1 MDLYIF
7 DKNFEFQ
14 GVIDVYRSF
23 TFERSYFGIGKMSLI
38 LDFTHGLLELL
49 QDEFIIV
56 KKEDIDKPCEAAIIT
71 NRTIDTIG
79 KQVVFRI
86 GGFSL
91 NWLLDRRFVWRQQR
105 YLGDIDYVLKQFVNK
120 NAINPDNPNRI
131 FPNLIVSTNKSFG
144 LTEEVSSWKHL
155 PILFEEICPK
165 YEIGWRVLFDLTNKK
180 FIFDVY
186 KGLDLTPDQK
196 EHEPVIFSVEKEN
209 LPSQSYLHSI
219 DVLANMVLVAG
230 AGEGSARKIESINDE
245 NVGWDRR
252 ELFVDARDISD
263 EDADG
268 TLIPDTTYKKLLISR
283 GNSKLAEHKAI
294 ETLDSEIYHNSQY
307 VYKEDYDLGDKVLI
321 ESEWGVNLKT
331 RITKIAEIYEDGMLT
346 IQPDFGTNI
355 PDFNNLMTG
364 GR

>member
-7 DKNFEFQ
+7 DMNFEFQ

-23 TFERSYFGIGKMSLI
+23 TFERSYFGIGKMSLV
-38 LDFTHGLLELL
+38 LDFAPGLLELL

-56 KKEDIDKPCEAAIIT
+56 KKDDINHPCEATVIT
-71 NRTIDTIG
+71 NRTIDTVG
-79 KQVVFRI
+79 NQVIVRI

-91 NWLLDRRFVWRQQR
+91 NWLLDRRFVWGQQR
-105 YLGDIDYVLKQFVNK
+105 YSGDIDYVLKQFVIK
-120 NAINPDNPNRI
+120 NAITPDNINRVI
-131 FPNLIVSTNKSFG
+131 PGLVVSSNVTFG
-144 LTEEVSSWKHL
+144 LTEEVSTGKHL
-155 PILFEEICPK
+155 PVLFEEICSK
-165 YEIGWRVLFDLTNKK
+165 YEIGWRVLFDLANKK

-196 EHEPVIFSVEKEN
+196 EYDPVIFSIEKEN

-219 DVLANMVLVAG
+219 DALANMALVAG
-230 AGEGSARKIESINDE
+230 AGEGIARKTEVIN
-245 NVGWDRR
+245 NALQGWDRR

-263 EDADG
+263 EDSDG
-268 TLIPDTTYKKLLISR
+268 TTIPDASYKKLLISR
-283 GNSKLAEHKAI
+283 GNSKLAEHKPI
-294 ETLDSEIYHNSQY
+294 ETLDSDIYHNSQY
-307 VYKEDYDLGDKVLI
+307 KYKEDYDLGDKVLI

-331 RITKIAEIYEDGMLT
+331 RITKVAEIYEDGMLT

-355 PDFNNLMTG
+355 PEFKNLLIG